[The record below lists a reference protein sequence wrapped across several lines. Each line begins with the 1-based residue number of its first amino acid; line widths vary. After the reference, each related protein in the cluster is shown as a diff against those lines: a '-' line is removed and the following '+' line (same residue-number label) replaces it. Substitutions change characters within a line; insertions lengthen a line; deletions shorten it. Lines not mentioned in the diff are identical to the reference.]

1 MASRP
6 PRNNAQITRRQ
17 ALATAIG
24 TASTAV
30 AAGALGPLPAAAQ
43 SKDSPVDNDI
53 SVAAD
58 GNYERVPLR
67 KDVIK
72 VTAVQSPIQA
82 ADASNPQPVIKKN
95 LDRMLESIDDA
106 NGFPGPQDL
115 VCFHE
120 QPIMGWNPWTREEAL
135 KVAIEVPGEETE
147 MLGKKARQYGCYVAF
162 GTYARD
168 KDWPGHL
175 LLNGVLIGP
184 DGEVVA
190 QHWKQHNVRLR
201 PDWTMYTTSA
211 YDVLDR
217 YIEMYGEDA
226 VLPVA
231 RTDIGNLSL
240 LISPYDPDIHRAISL
255 KGMEI
260 GVRFSSGGFSP
271 EDSKSSS
278 LFNQNYTITVN
289 QSLSPDQP
297 GFPAYAGSGG
307 TSIYGPFGKEVAMA
321 KSIHEE
327 FISAPLPM
335 ASFRKSHRLPDVPM
349 ALVMP
354 VYQKYRPPYDPG
366 LQLDY
371 IPNDPQDAARYFN
384 SKRNW

>member
-82 ADASNPQPVIKKN
+82 ADASNPQPVTKKN

-327 FISAPLPM
+327 FISAPIPM